1 MSHSIL
7 IIEDAGELRTCL
19 RTELERAG
27 YSVREASTGKEG
39 MCAYHQ
45 TPTDV
50 VMTDIFMP
58 EGDGLEVIMT
68 LRRECSPTKILAVTA
83 GLGKNNFLQASR
95 YLGADAVLHKP
106 FDIETLLGTISRL
119 LASEGPDLEREAR

>member
-68 LRRECSPTKILAVTA
+68 LRRECSRQRGSAK
-83 GLGKNNFLQASR
+83 
-95 YLGADAVLHKP
+95 
-106 FDIETLLGTISRL
+106 TISFRL
-119 LASEGPDLEREAR
+119 RDTSVRMPSCTNRSTSKPYSEPFHACSRARALTLNGKPD